1 MNWDRW
7 AKFQLIIAKT
17 RIDLGRGGDAKAK
30 SPTPNQKL
38 YDQ

>member
-1 MNWDRW
+1 MNWDRR
-7 AKFQLIIAKT
+7 AKIAKT
-17 RIDLGRGGDAKAK
+17 RIDLGRGGDAKTK